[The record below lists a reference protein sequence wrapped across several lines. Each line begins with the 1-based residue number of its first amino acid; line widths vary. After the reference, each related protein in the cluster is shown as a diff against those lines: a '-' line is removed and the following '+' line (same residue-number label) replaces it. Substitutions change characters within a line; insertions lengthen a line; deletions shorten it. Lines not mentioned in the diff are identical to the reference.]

1 MQKYSYG
8 VVNNSSDDLFSTTQ
22 RLLDTSLT
30 TQKTEFFLAQPNRW
44 PRWQCKKG
52 VLFLRWIVKF
62 LANVCYNQILFVLKV
77 ILPEGLDYRIRA
89 DLLYSI
95 NVDHFLVHCQLSEK
109 DLYRIVTS
117 SNMSRLEA
125 HAGIFRLLI

>member
-44 PRWQCKKG
+44 PR
-52 VLFLRWIVKF
+52 
-62 LANVCYNQILFVLKV
+62 
-77 ILPEGLDYRIRA
+77 
-89 DLLYSI
+89 
-95 NVDHFLVHCQLSEK
+95 
-109 DLYRIVTS
+109 
-117 SNMSRLEA
+117 
-125 HAGIFRLLI
+125 